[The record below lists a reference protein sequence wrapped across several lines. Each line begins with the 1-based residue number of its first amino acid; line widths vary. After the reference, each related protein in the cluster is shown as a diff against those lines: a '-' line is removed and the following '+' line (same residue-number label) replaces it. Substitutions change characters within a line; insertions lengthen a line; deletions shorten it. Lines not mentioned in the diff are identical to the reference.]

1 MNRRHVFFT
10 ESANINERAT
20 CQVNTVE
27 TLKPTGG
34 IMKHTNTVSIAM
46 SFVSA
51 AAITYG
57 DGAVAAP
64 QINQTDLSN
73 TSITIYGTGFGK
85 KDQPAPVLWAFG
97 QDIRENGVQVAKE
110 REISFGSPVP
120 VGKDPSS
127 SIWSRGTG
135 ATFSEITRTPSI
147 SHTYRANKNGWLG
160 WPHAFGGDNTPYS
173 DKAYISWRIKPAGDI
188 NSYKTVRISDVAGVF
203 DSGKNP
209 YSPGEPIQI
218 ATPSGGQISGR
229 FVHFDAANSLIHLEA
244 GALQLSDAVGAKIVG
259 LNSQASGLLR
269 GDEYYQSSIS
279 GKFLRS
285 YETVNQGGTRSI
297 FVTNRWFAV
306 QLGSSGNELRRGF
319 ETQSDIGYGV
329 PDVSDTTDWK
339 LLEAFIDL
347 SGEYGTGSIS
357 MDNKD
362 QKWFKNLYIGDSKPK
377 DAGPTISNIG
387 WEPAGG
393 ADSVNV
399 GLNFGEIY
407 FDTTPQRVVLSDQ
420 GVFSDVQGNQEFQY
434 ITEWTD
440 QKIVVELSHGEL
452 NQNAPLFIYV
462 FDENNNVN
470 ATGFCVANCDSDM
483 SPPSK
488 IDLGI
493 N

>member
-1 MNRRHVFFT
+1 
-10 ESANINERAT
+10 
-20 CQVNTVE
+20 
-27 TLKPTGG
+27 
-34 IMKHTNTVSIAM
+34 
-46 SFVSA
+46 
-51 AAITYG
+51 
-57 DGAVAAP
+57 
-64 QINQTDLSN
+64 
-73 TSITIYGTGFGK
+73 
-85 KDQPAPVLWAFG
+85 
-97 QDIRENGVQVAKE
+97 
-110 REISFGSPVP
+110 
-120 VGKDPSS
+120 
-127 SIWSRGTG
+127 
-135 ATFSEITRTPSI
+135 
-147 SHTYRANKNGWLG
+147 
-160 WPHAFGGDNTPYS
+160 
-173 DKAYISWRIKPAGDI
+173 
-188 NSYKTVRISDVAGVF
+188 
-203 DSGKNP
+203 
-209 YSPGEPIQI
+209 
-218 ATPSGGQISGR
+218 
-229 FVHFDAANSLIHLEA
+229 
-244 GALQLSDAVGAKIVG
+244 
-259 LNSQASGLLR
+259 
-269 GDEYYQSSIS
+269 
-279 GKFLRS
+279 
-285 YETVNQGGTRSI
+285 
-297 FVTNRWFAV
+297 VTNRWFAV

-434 ITEWTD
+434 ITEWAD

>member
-1 MNRRHVFFT
+1 M
-10 ESANINERAT
+10 
-20 CQVNTVE
+20 NTVE

-34 IMKHTNTVSIAM
+34 MMKHTNTISIAM
-46 SFVSA
+46 PFVMA

-57 DGAVAAP
+57 HGAIAEP
-64 QINQTDLSN
+64 QINQADLSSS
-73 TSITIYGTGFGK
+73 SITIYGTGFGK

-97 QDIRENGVQVAKE
+97 QDIRENGIQVAKE

-127 SIWSRGTG
+127 SIWSSGTG
-135 ATFSEITRTPSI
+135 ATFSAITRTSDI
-147 SHTYRANKNGWLG
+147 THTYRANNEGWLG
-160 WPHAFGGDNTPYS
+160 WPHAFGGGNTPYS

-188 NSYKTVRISDVAGVF
+188 NSYRTVRISEVGGVF
-203 DSGKNP
+203 DSGKDP
-209 YSPGEPIQI
+209 FSPGEPIQI
-218 ATPSGGQISGR
+218 VTPSGGEISGR
-229 FVHFDAANSLIHLEA
+229 IVHFDAANSLVHLEA
-244 GALQLSDAVGAKIVG
+244 GGLRLTDSVGAKIIG
-259 LNSQASGLLR
+259 LNSRASGVLR
-269 GDEYYQSSIS
+269 GDEYFRSSIS

-306 QLGSSGNELRRGF
+306 QFDSNGDELRRGF
-319 ETQSDIGYGV
+319 ESETDTGYGV
-329 PDVSDTTDWK
+329 PDLSKTTNWK

-347 SGEYGTGSIS
+347 SGEYGSGYIS
-357 MDNKD
+357 MDSKD
-362 QKWFKNLYIGDSKPK
+362 QKWFKNLYIGESKPK

-393 ADSVNV
+393 TESVNV

-420 GVFSDVQGNQEFQY
+420 GLFSMVKGNQEFQY
-434 ITEWTD
+434 ITEWAD
-440 QKIVVELSHGEL
+440 QKIVVDLMYGEL
-452 NQNAPLFIYV
+452 NQNGPLFIYV

-470 ATGFCVANCDSDM
+470 ETGFCVANCDADM